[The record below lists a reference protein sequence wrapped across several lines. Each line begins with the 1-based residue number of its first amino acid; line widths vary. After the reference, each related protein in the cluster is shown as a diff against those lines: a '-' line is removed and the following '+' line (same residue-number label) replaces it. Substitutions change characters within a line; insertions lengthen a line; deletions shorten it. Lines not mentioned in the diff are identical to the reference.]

1 MKVLSLGGAAS
12 SDTEISS
19 GLRHTEEAS
28 VFQGWMVPTAI
39 KRKKTLAKKALD
51 QSRKPRADALR
62 NRERVLEAA
71 RTVFSTGGPEA
82 SLEAVAKTAG
92 VRTRP
97 PDPPFSPPPAPVVL
111 ESPPT
116 APTPPP
122 LGRSFATEAR
132 PRG

>member
-1 MKVLSLGGAAS
+1 MKVLSLGGGAAS
-12 SDTEISS
+12 NTEVSS

-39 KRKKTLAKKALD
+39 NRKKTLANKTLE

-82 SLEAVAKTAG
+82 HLEAVAETAG
-92 VRTRP
+92 VRLRP
-97 PDPPFSPPPAPVVL
+97 LYRHFPPRVAL
-111 ESPPT
+111 
-116 APTPPP
+116 
-122 LGRSFATEAR
+122 L
-132 PRG
+132 

>member
-1 MKVLSLGGAAS
+1 MKVLSLGGGAS
-12 SDTEISS
+12 SDTEVSS

-39 KRKKTLAKKALD
+39 KRKKTLAKKALE

-92 VRTRP
+92 VGIGT
-97 PDPPFSPPPAPVVL
+97 PDRHFPPPEAL
-111 ESPPT
+111 FDAGYSHQ
-116 APTPPP
+116 AQHTP
-122 LGRSFATEAR
+122 
-132 PRG
+132 

>member
-1 MKVLSLGGAAS
+1 MKVLSLGGGAS
-12 SDTEISS
+12 SDTEVSS

-39 KRKKTLAKKALD
+39 KRKKTLAKKTLE

-92 VRTRP
+92 VRIGTLYP
-97 PDPPFSPPPAPVVL
+97 HF
-111 ESPPT
+111 
-116 APTPPP
+116 PTPRALFDAGSRHAAPQ
-122 LGRSFATEAR
+122 LATRAHR
-132 PRG
+132 LLR